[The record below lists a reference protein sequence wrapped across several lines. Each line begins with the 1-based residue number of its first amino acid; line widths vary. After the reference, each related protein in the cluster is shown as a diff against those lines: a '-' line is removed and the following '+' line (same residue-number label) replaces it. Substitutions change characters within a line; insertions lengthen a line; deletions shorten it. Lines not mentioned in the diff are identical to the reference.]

1 MTLEVPK
8 LVPDE
13 ERPAP
18 EMMEACQ
25 SCGCGGGPAPSP
37 PDPGPTFTE
46 VRVNGITID
55 PDAIA
60 AEMQHHPADNADAA
74 WREAARSLA
83 VRELLLQEAQR
94 LGLTAEAEVD
104 AAGRTETEQDA
115 LIAALLEDEVAP
127 EEPDEAACRR
137 YYDGHRDR
145 FRLPD
150 LFEASH
156 VLIAPDG
163 DSPEAWSEAGIEAR
177 RILREVRDDPAALA
191 EAARQLSDCPSA
203 QQHGSL
209 GQLRRADLVPEFR
222 AALET
227 LSPGE
232 TAPNPVRSRHGWH
245 VLHLAR
251 RIEGETLPFEAA
263 REKIADMLAARSWAM
278 GAARYVATLAA
289 RSELVGVTIDAE
301 VAP

>member
-8 LVPDE
+8 LVPDS

-18 EMMEACQ
+18 EMMEACEN
-25 SCGCGGGPAPSP
+25 CGCGGGPAAAP
-37 PDPGPTFTE
+37 PDPGPTFSE
-46 VRVNGITID
+46 VRVNGTVID
-55 PDAIA
+55 PDALA
-60 AEMQHHPADNADAA
+60 AEMQHHPAESADAA

-83 VRELLLQEAQR
+83 VRELLLQEAAR
-94 LGLTAEAEVD
+94 RGLAAEAETD
-104 AAGRTETEQDA
+104 AAGRTETEEDA
-115 LIAALLEDEVAP
+115 LIAALLDSEVAP
-127 EEPDEAACRR
+127 EEPDADACRR
-137 YYDGHRDR
+137 YYDGHRER

-163 DSPEAWSEAGIEAR
+163 DSPEAWSAAGVEAR
-177 RILREVRDDPAALA
+177 RILRAVRDDPAALA
-191 EAARQLSDCPSA
+191 AAARELSHCPSA
-203 QQHGSL
+203 SQDGSL

-227 LSPGE
+227 LTPGE

-263 REKIADMLAARSWAM
+263 QEKIADMLAARSWAM
-278 GAARYVATLAA
+278 AAARYVAALAA
-289 RSELVGVTIDAE
+289 GADLVGVTVDAE